1 MSSSALITQVKKYRF
16 AYYFIAPAVIG
27 MLMLNFIPFVQGF
40 YMSFLKLNVNTMNQ
54 YLGAPFVFL
63 GNYYDVLFNPDS
75 PVRIGLGLAIRNT
88 IYYAIFV
95 TFGQLAMGI
104 IVALMMNR
112 DFKGRSII
120 RTLFLFPWIV
130 PTFVTGLLWGFMW
143 QKDIGVIN
151 AMVYD
156 IHIIHKLFFDI
167 FHIHDILNFINF
179 LLSWGITFLLMPI
192 QFVLHFFHVQV
203 NLAPGD
209 VFPLLPD
216 FNPAEKPAWLTGP
229 NTFWAVV
236 IPTIW
241 RFWPLSML
249 MLLAGLQNIPDSLYE
264 AASIDGASSW
274 KKFVHITL
282 PMLKS
287 VWAILLMFGIIY
299 NVYSFNIV
307 IMMFGNGA
315 GFPGEWGDLMMTNIF
330 RNSFQQWNFG
340 NGAAISILFM
350 AFMSIVIYYWHKF
363 YISSEEIYR

>member
-1 MSSSALITQVKKYRF
+1 MDR
-16 AYYFIAPAVIG
+16 
-27 MLMLNFIPFVQGF
+27 
-40 YMSFLKLNVNTMNQ
+40 
-54 YLGAPFVFL
+54 YLSAPFVNW
-63 GNYYDVLFNPDS
+63 GNYYDVLFNPNS
-75 PVRIGLGLAIRNT
+75 PVRIGLGQAVRNT
-88 IYYAIFV
+88 LYYSVFV
-95 TFGQLAMGI
+95 TIGQLGMGL
-104 IVALMMNR
+104 IVALMLNR
-112 DFKGRSII
+112 DFRGRSVI

-143 QKDIGVIN
+143 QQDIGIIN
-151 AMVYD
+151 YLLYD
-156 IHIIHKLFFDI
+156 IPLVKALFFNV
-167 FHIHDILNFINF
+167 FHIHDIINIINAIIT
-179 LLSWGITFLLMPI
+179 LLINVLLFPI
-192 QFVLHFFHVQV
+192 SYTLGLVGVEFKYAVE
-203 NLAPGD
+203 NI
-209 VFPLLPD
+209 FPLLPA
-216 FNPAEKPAWLTGP
+216 FTSEIKPAWLTGP
-229 NTFWAVV
+229 NTFWAIVV
-236 IPTIW
+236 PTIW

-274 KKFVHITL
+274 KKFWHITV

-340 NGAAISILFM
+340 NGAAISIMFM